1 MRDLEGRFD
10 RNFRHIERR
19 KGRVNLAPH
28 PTTNPFRYFPLYM
41 TAWMWTK
48 LQIYFVPVAR

>member
-19 KGRVNLAPH
+19 KGRVNFAPH